1 MNTFLFSSS
10 AKILLG
16 FFLII
21 QTSSAISDNF
31 DKAAVNKLLQ
41 VDPCNPKFT
50 AVTERVEKKVF
61 KLGNKYAK
69 KTAGL
74 NDEIED
80 WVINNQLT
88 CFERYN
94 LTFFYALNLYRNGNY
109 DPSEKLLIKLL
120 DYKIPSENNSKIIKS
135 RLNKVQEKK
144 DEQIA
149 DLRIKELNDDKLK
162 KQADLDAQRKRRAI
176 EAKRQAAIEEKRQA
190 DLEAQRKQ
198 RAIEAKRQA
207 AIEEKRQA
215 DLNAQR
221 MEAKQK
227 QAAASRQIK
236 IPTEQK
242 RKQEVNNTR
251 ASSSPEENISQP
263 QTLSSS
269 GELLKTKNCQDK
281 ESNQTKASGR
291 SGIKKRCY
299 EDGTLFSSTSYIEGK
314 KDGLEEI
321 YFKNGK
327 LKNKKY
333 FVQGKLNGPEELY
346 LLENRLDKEGKQ
358 LKDWEGKLIKNYYL
372 LFKGSYLEGSKEGK
386 HVYYHPN
393 KQISRVE
400 NYKKGVFDGE
410 IKSFFSDGLLK
421 EKFVYKQGVF
431 DGPYEKYKEN
441 GQPIIKLT
449 YKNGQKNGLEE
460 IYSEETGQL
469 SYRTNFL
476 KDKVDGNFE
485 EYYPDGVIKLS
496 GKFIRGKRAGEWEAY
511 YPDGTLAIR
520 SLYRSGKIQG
530 PLEEYYEDG
539 ILKKITNYS
548 FGKKNG
554 LEENFDKNGM
564 ALSSKKWKSGKEVN

>member
-21 QTSSAISDNF
+21 QTSSALSDNS
-31 DKAAVNKLLQ
+31 DKAAVKKLLEG
-41 VDPCNPKFT
+41 VSCNPKFT
-50 AVTERVEKKVF
+50 AVTKRVEKKVF
-61 KLGNKYAK
+61 KLGSEYAK

-74 NDEIED
+74 NEEIED

-109 DPSEKLLIKLL
+109 DTSEKLLIKLL

-135 RLNKVQEKK
+135 RLNKVQEKRE
-144 DEQIA
+144 EQIA
-149 DLRIKELNDDKLK
+149 ALRIKELNEDKL
-162 KQADLDAQRKRRAI
+162 
-176 EAKRQAAIEEKRQA
+176 KRQA
-190 DLEAQRKQ
+190 DIEAQRKQ

-215 DLNAQR
+215 DLKAQR
-221 MEAKQK
+221 MEEKQK
-227 QAAASRQIK
+227 QAAATREIK

-242 RKQEVNNTR
+242 RKQEVNSSR

-269 GELLKTKNCQDK
+269 SEVLKTKNCQDK

-346 LLENRLDKEGKQ
+346 VLESRLDKEGNQ
-358 LKDWEGKLIKNYYL
+358 LRDWEGILIKNYYL

-386 HVYYHPN
+386 HIFYHPN
-393 KQISRVE
+393 KQISRIE

-410 IKSFFSDGLLK
+410 IRSFFSDGLLK
-421 EKFVYKQGVF
+421 EKFVYKKGVF

-496 GKFIRGKRAGEWEAY
+496 GKFNRGKRAGEWEAY

-548 FGKKNG
+548 FGKRNG
-554 LEENFDKNGM
+554 LEENFDKNGI